1 MNPLDR
7 YQDPLSAELKP
18 RSYGADDLVG
28 SPQARPQAR
37 NIYSPTPPNGPY
49 GQYPPETKDNTGWG
63 RATQWGKSTIRHPA
77 TPTAAI
83 PGLEP
88 GAYPKAKR
96 VSKYEKY

>member
-28 SPQARPQAR
+28 SPQ
-37 NIYSPTPPNGPY
+37 PNGPY
-49 GQYPPETKDNTGWG
+49 GHYPPETKDNTGWG

>member
-28 SPQARPQAR
+28 SPQ
-37 NIYSPTPPNGPY
+37 PNGPY
-49 GQYPPETKDNTGWG
+49 ASYPPETKDNTGWG
-63 RATQWGKSTIRHPA
+63 RASQWGTRHPA
-77 TPTAAI
+77 VPSGMR
-83 PGLEP
+83 PGMEP